1 MYNTLILSGALVVL
15 ALLLVHFKPTILLPG
30 VEEHFATQK
39 GFAGREHFA
48 TAAVDPIR
56 MPACAERSAAAQRLL
71 ARIAAYPEQD
81 EAAGE
86 LRLLISKLC
95 CMEADVAAPVPGV
108 YRTQNLQFRTQEDTE
123 PASTIVGRCLRA
135 AVNKRDIEIITEKF
149 SDRGHVLIGRICQ
162 DPADVAASKKD
173 LDEIVAR
180 LRLSMTSFCVGAPNA
195 PMDRPA
201 GVRDMGFWE
210 SETVAEL
217 SQYQGPNATPKSEV
231 FVPGCSI

>member
-1 MYNTLILSGALVVL
+1 VL
-15 ALLLVHFKPTILLPG
+15 ALLLVHFKPTVALPG
-30 VEEHFATQK
+30 VQE
-39 GFAGREHFA
+39 GFA

-56 MPACAERSAAAQRLL
+56 MPACAERSAAAQSLL
-71 ARIAAYPEQD
+71 ARIAAYPKND

-95 CMEADVAAPVPGV
+95 CMEADVAAPVPGA

-149 SDRGHVLIGRICQ
+149 SDRGHVLIKKVCQ

-173 LDEIVAR
+173 LDEIVAQ
-180 LRLSMTSFCVGAPNA
+180 LRLSMTSFCVGPSKQ
-195 PMDRPA
+195 MDRPS
-201 GVRDMGFWE
+201 GPRDMGFWE
-210 SETVAEL
+210 MESVADL
-217 SQYQGPNATPKSEV
+217 SQYQGPNAVPKSE
-231 FVPGCSI
+231 FIVPGCI

>member
-1 MYNTLILSGALVVL
+1 MYNTLILSGALIVL
-15 ALLLVHFKPTILLPG
+15 ALLLVHFKPLVPLP
-30 VEEHFATQK
+30 VEE
-39 GFAGREHFA
+39 GFA

-56 MPACAERSAAAQRLL
+56 MPACAERSAAAQSLL
-71 ARIAAYPEQD
+71 ARIAAYPPND

-123 PASTIVGRCLRA
+123 PASTIVGRCLRS

-149 SDRGHVLIGRICQ
+149 SDRGHVLIGKVCQ
-162 DPADVAASKKD
+162 DPADKAASKKD

-195 PMDRPA
+195 PMDRPV
-201 GVRDMGFWE
+201 GPRDMGFWE
-210 SETVAEL
+210 TEAVAEL
-217 SQYQGPNATPKSEV
+217 SQYQGPNAVPKSEV
-231 FVPGCSI
+231 FVPGCA